1 MKRLIEAVMQRSAI
15 VLIFVVLILAWG
27 GVSAYQMQ
35 RDYLP
40 GINNTTLM
48 VSLRASSYQADQI
61 KRDVAAPLEESLRKT
76 NGLTSIQT
84 TSYDGGVLMNLAFP
98 MDYNMDK
105 AERDIKQLL
114 VDANLPDGLSNPV
127 VTRLTSST
135 FPILSYSLTAATEQ
149 IDDLMLQSTIQTDI
163 VNQLKSV
170 PGVSDVQTVGG
181 ANKGYVVLV
190 RMKDLTDKGFTLD
203 DFNKSI
209 TADIPSL
216 QGNVANVKSSFP
228 IRIDGW
234 DLSEQDLNQL
244 QIKNKDGAVSLS
256 EVASVSK
263 SLTDVKTVSRTNGK
277 ASVQINVIKTPSAT
291 ITDVSKQVKARIAAI
306 PAVNQ
311 HEVKMQLLTDRAN
324 ELNHSLMGLVRE
336 GLLGCLFS
344 MLCVLFFFRNVRS
357 TLLIAISLPI
367 SLLAT
372 TAVLKSMDI
381 TLNILTVSGLIVAM
395 GRIVDDAIVILDN
408 MYNRVQDN
416 KGKAILPVLA
426 SAVVE
431 MLPAIFASTATTIA
445 VYVPIAL
452 VGGIIGASYSGF
464 AWSVVIALIVSFLVA
479 MVVIP
484 TFAYFGW
491 KEPKGKAVTLEP
503 LMKPLLVAALARK
516 KTVISISLV
525 LFIAAGIFASLLPFS
540 LLPSSS
546 SGQVAIQ
553 IEMPKGSALSSVDNK
568 VKQVETVLSQDA
580 KVDSY
585 SSVFGSSFTPTA
597 DDVFD
602 QGGGYIQQPNV
613 ANLSVVLKDKK
624 QVDAAIASL
633 QAELAPVAEQS
644 VITVT
649 NQSLAGDDSTIKITL
664 SGSDQQTLDQSAQL
678 MRTKLADIPGLA
690 VAGKS
695 DLTNGIPKF
704 DVQIDKAKVEA
715 AGIQPEDINK
725 ILARYLSKGKDFDL
739 PASSGNG
746 IIPID
751 VYIDPIGQ
759 GTNKD
764 AALPVYT
771 PQQVLASLS
780 AESLTGAG
788 NKTYRLDQVS
798 SVQLSNA
805 PSTIVEQ
812 DGEPVAIVSAQIT
825 SKNMSQ
831 VSKAVN
837 QTLSDIQLPSGVT
850 YSTGGITAQIT
861 QMIIEMTIA
870 VVISILLVLMITSF
884 VFKGWKAPLAVL
896 ISIPLALS
904 GVVIALYTIRGQW
917 NLAALIGVLMLT
929 GIVVTN
935 GIVLIDRIERNRKEG
950 MPLREAVMS
959 GSLSRVR
966 PIFMTAGTT
975 VLTLIPLSLTHN
987 ADTVIS
993 QVLGI
998 VVIGGMIT
1006 STLNSFIVIPIIYE
1020 WMQGN
1025 KRTSNIVDAEQ

>member
-1 MKRLIEAVMQRSAI
+1 MKRLIETVMQRSVI
-15 VLIFVVLILAWG
+15 ILIFVVLILAWG

-40 GINNTTLM
+40 GINNTTMM

-61 KRDVAAPLEESLRKT
+61 KHDVAAPLEEALHRT

-84 TSYDGGVLMNLAFP
+84 TSYDGGVLLNLAFP
-98 MDYNMDK
+98 MDYNMDR
-105 AERDIKQLL
+105 AESDVKMALI
-114 VDANLPDGLSNPV
+114 DADLPDGLNKPV

-135 FPILSYSLTAATEQ
+135 FPILSYSLTSASNS
-149 IDDLMLQSTIQTDI
+149 IDELTLQSTTQMEI
-163 VNQLKSV
+163 VKQLKSV

-190 RMKDLTDKGFTLD
+190 RMKDLTAKGFTLD

-216 QGNVANVKSSFP
+216 QGNAANVKSTFP

-234 DLSEQDLNQL
+234 DLGEQDLRNL
-244 QIKNKDGAVSLS
+244 QIKNKDHAVPLY
-256 EVASVSK
+256 EVASVSP

-291 ITDVSKQVKARIAAI
+291 ITDTAKQVKARVNAI
-306 PAVNQ
+306 PAVQ
-311 HEVKMQLLTDRAN
+311 KHEVEMQLLTDRAQ

-344 MLCVLFFFRNVRS
+344 MLCVLYFFRNVRS
-357 TLLIAISLPI
+357 TLLIAVSLPI
-367 SLLAT
+367 SLLAA
-372 TAVLKSMDI
+372 TAVLKSMGV

-408 MYNRVQDN
+408 MYSREQEN
-416 KGKAILPVLA
+416 KGKPILPILA

-452 VGGIIGASYSGF
+452 VGGIVGASYSGF
-464 AWSVVIALIVSFLVA
+464 AWSVVISLAVSFLVA

-484 TFAYFGW
+484 TFAFMGW
-491 KEPKGKAVTLEP
+491 KEPKGKAITLEP
-503 LMKPLLVAALARK
+503 IMKPILVLVLKHK
-516 KTVISISLV
+516 KSVISISLL
-525 LFIAAGIFASLLPFS
+525 LFIAAGIFAALLPFS
-540 LLPSSS
+540 LLPSSTT
-546 SGQVAIQ
+546 GQVAIK
-553 IEMPKGSALSSVDNK
+553 IELPKGSPLSAVDNK
-568 VKQVETVLSQDA
+568 VKQVEAALYQDSM
-580 KVDSY
+580 VDSY
-585 SSVFGSSFTPTA
+585 SAVFGSSFTPTA

-613 ANLSVVLKDKK
+613 ANLSVVVKDK
-624 QVDAAIASL
+624 QEVDAAITNL
-633 QAELAPVAEQS
+633 QAELSPIADRA

-649 NQSLAGDDSTIKITL
+649 NQSLAGDDSSIQIKL

-678 MRTKLADIPGLA
+678 VRTKLAAISGLA
-690 VAGKS
+690 VAGQS

-715 AGIQPEDINK
+715 AGIQPAEINQ
-725 ILARYLSKGKDFDL
+725 IVARYLAKGKDFDL
-739 PASSGNG
+739 PVSNGNG
-746 IIPID
+746 SIPVD
-751 VYIDPIGQ
+751 VYIDPIRE
-759 GTNKD
+759 GTNND

-771 PQQVLASLS
+771 PQQVLDSLS
-780 AESLTGAG
+780 AETLHGTGTQ
-788 NKTYRLDQVS
+788 TYRLDQVASIQAS
-798 SVQLSNA
+798 SA
-805 PSTIVEQ
+805 PSSIVEQ
-812 DGEPVAIVSAQIT
+812 DGKPVAIVSAQIT
-825 SKNMSQ
+825 SKDMSK

-837 QTLSDIQLPSGVT
+837 ESLSQIQLPSGVV

-870 VVISILLVLMITSF
+870 VVISILLVLLITSV

-904 GVVIALYTIRGQW
+904 GVVIALYGIQGQW
-917 NLAALIGVLMLT
+917 DLAALIGVLMLT

-975 VLTLIPLSLTHN
+975 ILTLLPLALTHH

-1020 WMQGN
+1020 WMQGR
-1025 KRTSNIVDAEQ
+1025 KAAEQ

>member
-15 VLIFVVLILAWG
+15 ILICVILLLAWG
-27 GVSAYQMQ
+27 GVAAYQMQ

-48 VSLRASSYQADQI
+48 VSLRASSYQANQVQ
-61 KRDVAAPLEESLRKT
+61 RDIAAPLQEAIRKT
-76 NGLTSIQT
+76 NGLSSIQT
-84 TSYDGGVLMNLAFP
+84 TSYDGGVLMNLAYP
-98 MDYNMDK
+98 MDYDMNK
-105 AERDIKQLL
+105 AESAIKQALNE
-114 VDANLPDGLSNPV
+114 ANLPDGLNKPV

-135 FPILSYSLTAATEQ
+135 FPVLSYSLTSASTR
-149 IDDLMLQSTIQTDI
+149 IDDLTLQSTTQTAI

-170 PGVSDVQTVGG
+170 PGVAEVQTVGG

-190 RMKDLTDKGFTLD
+190 RMKDLTAKGFTLD

-209 TADIPSL
+209 AAGIPSL
-216 QGNVANVKSSFP
+216 QGNVANVKASFP
-228 IRIDGW
+228 IKIDGW
-234 DLSEQDLNQL
+234 ELSEQDLNHL
-244 QIKNKDGAVSLS
+244 QIKNKDNAAVSLQD
-256 EVASVSK
+256 VASVSQ
-263 SLTDVKTVSRTNGK
+263 SLTDVKTVSRTNGE

-291 ITDVSKQVKARIAAI
+291 ITDVAKQVKARVNAI
-306 PAVNQ
+306 PEIQN
-311 HEVKMQLLTDRAN
+311 HEVVMQLITDRAQD
-324 ELNHSLMGLVRE
+324 LNDSLMGLVRE

-372 TAVLKSMDI
+372 TAVLHSMGV

-408 MYNRVQDN
+408 MYNRVQEN
-416 KGKAILPVLA
+416 RGKPILPVLA

-464 AWSVVIALIVSFLVA
+464 AWSVVIALVVSFLVA

-484 TFAYFGW
+484 TLAFMGW

-503 LMKPLLVAALARK
+503 LLKPLLVTALARK
-516 KTVISISLV
+516 KTVISVSLIV
-525 LFIAAGIFASLLPFS
+525 FIAAAYFATQLPFS
-540 LLPSSS
+540 LLPSSAI
-546 SGQVAIQ
+546 GQVAIQ
-553 IEMPKGSALSSVDNK
+553 IELPKGSALSVVDNK
-568 VKQVETVLSQDA
+568 VKEVEAVLHQDP
-580 KVDSY
+580 KVASY
-585 SSVFGSSFTPTA
+585 SATFGSSFTPTA

-613 ANLSVVLKDKK
+613 ANLSIVLKDKNA
-624 QVDAAIASL
+624 VDAAIT
-633 QAELAPVAEQS
+633 ELKSELSPLAEQAA
-644 VITVT
+644 ITVT
-649 NQSLAGDDSTIKITL
+649 NQSLAGDDSLINIKL

-678 MRTKLADIPGLA
+678 VRTKLAAISGLA

-704 DVQIDKAKVEA
+704 DVHFDKAKVEA
-715 AGIQPEDINK
+715 AGIEPVEINK
-725 ILARYLSKGKDFDL
+725 VVARYLSKGKDFDL
-739 PASSGNG
+739 PVSSGNG
-746 IIPID
+746 IIPVD
-751 VYIDPIGQ
+751 VYIDPIAQ

-764 AALPVYT
+764 THMPVYS
-771 PQQVLASLS
+771 PQQVLDSLS
-780 AESLTGAG
+780 AEPLTGT
-788 NKTYRLDQVS
+788 NNRTYRLDQVASIQTS
-798 SVQLSNA
+798 SAS
-805 PSTIVEQ
+805 SSIVEQ
-812 DGEPVAIVSAQIT
+812 DGEPVSIVSAQIT
-825 SKNMSQ
+825 TRNMSK
-831 VSKAVN
+831 VSNAVN
-837 QTLSDIQLPSGVT
+837 ETLAGIQLPNGVT

-870 VVISILLVLMITSF
+870 VVVSILLVLMITSF
-884 VFKGWKAPLAVL
+884 VFKGWKAPLAVM

-904 GVVIALYTIRGQW
+904 GVVIALYTIHGQW

-935 GIVLIDRIERNRKEG
+935 GIVLIDQIERNRKEG
-950 MPLREAVMS
+950 LPLREAVLS
-959 GSLSRVR
+959 GGMSRVR

-975 VLTLIPLSLTHN
+975 VLTLIPLALTHHT
-987 ADTVIS
+987 DTVIS

-998 VVIGGMIT
+998 VVIGGMVT

-1020 WMQGN
+1020 WLHGRKKQTTHN
-1025 KRTSNIVDAEQ
+1025 